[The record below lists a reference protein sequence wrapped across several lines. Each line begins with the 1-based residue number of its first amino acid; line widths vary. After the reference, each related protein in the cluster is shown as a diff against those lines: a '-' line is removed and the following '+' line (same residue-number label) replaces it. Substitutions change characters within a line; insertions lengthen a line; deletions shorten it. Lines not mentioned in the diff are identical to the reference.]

1 MRNLAL
7 CAVFLSASVALAQ
20 SDGGVVK
27 YINPFIGTGAVDANS
42 LMGNTFPGATVPF
55 GMVQLSPDVKDKP
68 SGDDPS
74 GYDYSQKRI
83 YGFSHTHLSG
93 TGCVDLLDFLVMPTS
108 RDLQSLARTN
118 DYSSTFSHDNEKASA
133 GYYQVRLDE
142 SGVNC
147 EMTATTRTGM
157 HRYTFPQGKACNL
170 VFDLQHGGNSI
181 REIFDAQVRL
191 VDPYTLEGYR
201 MLDGWQ
207 RYRKVCFYAKFNRPV
222 TAKVFRAYNKTF
234 TDGDW
239 ANGRNVKAYLS
250 FAPSSEPLIV
260 KVALS
265 PVSVANAKEN
275 MGENPGWD
283 FDAVHRQAVAAWEK
297 ELANVRVDGTEDQKA
312 IFYTG
317 LYHAY
322 IQPNTISD
330 CNGEFMYADY
340 TTGKLPAGETHYSTF
355 SLWDT
360 FRACH
365 PMYTLLKQDRVADFV
380 KSMLRQYDTYGYLPI
395 WQLWGTDNYCMI
407 GNHAIPVLVDAALKH
422 IPGVDAGRVFE
433 AVRGT
438 SLREHRNSPWRIY
451 EKYGYYPEDL
461 QTQSVSI
468 TLEES
473 YNDACV
479 ARLAKALGKTGDYE
493 FFERRS
499 RNYRNLFDSSTGFF
513 RAKNSDGRWVEPFNP
528 LQYGG
533 NGGNPYTEA
542 NAWQYRFYVPQDV
555 PDLIRLMGGNKK
567 FVAELDK
574 FFTLTGGEAEKNGNA
589 SGFIGQYAHGNEP
602 SHHCAYLYNY
612 AGQPRKTQYYVNKV
626 MTEQYKNRIDGYSGN
641 EDCGQMSSWYILSS
655 MGFYPV
661 DPANG
666 VYEFGSPQFRR
677 VEITLPSGKKFVITS
692 NRKGKD
698 DCYVKGVR
706 LNGKAYK
713 KDYILHRDIMNGG
726 TLEFTMGTK

>member
-322 IQPNTISD
+322 IQPNTIS
-330 CNGEFMYADY
+330 ERPITA
-340 TTGKLPAGETHYSTF
+340 H
-355 SLWDT
+355 SL
-360 FRACH
+360 F
-365 PMYTLLKQDRVADFV
+365 
-380 KSMLRQYDTYGYLPI
+380 
-395 WQLWGTDNYCMI
+395 GTPSVPV
-407 GNHAIPVLVDAALKH
+407 IPCT
-422 IPGVDAGRVFE
+422 P
-433 AVRGT
+433 
-438 SLREHRNSPWRIY
+438 
-451 EKYGYYPEDL
+451 
-461 QTQSVSI
+461 
-468 TLEES
+468 
-473 YNDACV
+473 C
-479 ARLAKALGKTGDYE
+479 
-493 FFERRS
+493 
-499 RNYRNLFDSSTGFF
+499 
-513 RAKNSDGRWVEPFNP
+513 
-528 LQYGG
+528 
-533 NGGNPYTEA
+533 
-542 NAWQYRFYVPQDV
+542 
-555 PDLIRLMGGNKK
+555 
-567 FVAELDK
+567 
-574 FFTLTGGEAEKNGNA
+574 
-589 SGFIGQYAHGNEP
+589 
-602 SHHCAYLYNY
+602 
-612 AGQPRKTQYYVNKV
+612 
-626 MTEQYKNRIDGYSGN
+626 
-641 EDCGQMSSWYILSS
+641 
-655 MGFYPV
+655 
-661 DPANG
+661 
-666 VYEFGSPQFRR
+666 
-677 VEITLPSGKKFVITS
+677 
-692 NRKGKD
+692 
-698 DCYVKGVR
+698 
-706 LNGKAYK
+706 
-713 KDYILHRDIMNGG
+713 
-726 TLEFTMGTK
+726 